1 MSIFERQCFGLERCL
16 VCPRCLYE
24 GLSLAFL
31 PVPWNIWQGIY
42 SVLSLCGGKWSGAA
56 FFSEEQM
63 PSFMFL
69 KDYRHQG
76 WVTGPESAR
85 GRKKRE
91 SKAGLVPVGF
101 WWYDWLQICS
111 GISSTEAHSL
121 LMQLLHYQLILH
133 RWALCQNIVFRLCD
147 FSFKLWRINTKTM

>member
-1 MSIFERQCFGLERCL
+1 MSIFECQCFGLERCL

-56 FFSEEQM
+56 FFFFFWRANAQFHVFKRLSTSRLSYWASEC
-63 PSFMFL
+63 
-69 KDYRHQG
+69 QG
-76 WVTGPESAR
+76 P
-85 GRKKRE
+85 KKKE

-111 GISSTEAHSL
+111 GISSTKAHSL
-121 LMQLLHYQLILH
+121 LMQLLHYQLILY
-133 RWALCQNIVFRLCD
+133 RWALCQNIVFKPLDQMLARL
-147 FSFKLWRINTKTM
+147 SN